1 MHLSPIYGRLST
13 LEFLNQIPTS
23 YIGLG
28 FLLVFLIL
36 MLVFLAAMQ
45 SSGKQTKD
53 SLRLR
58 ALPAFN
64 QLKKALVQSVETGKR
79 IHVSLGRAGLN
90 GVAGASALAGMGVQR
105 KILQS
110 SMSDLPVITT
120 VGSGE
125 VAILAQDISKDTY
138 KTTLLDQTYDPNR
151 CQVSGVTPYAYAA
164 GTLPVI
170 FDEQVSVSYLAGHF
184 GSEVGLIAEAAERAG
199 SLTVAGSDSLT
210 AQAVLYAAAQEP
222 LIGEELYAGAAYVA
236 PDPVILAS
244 IRAQDFLRWGLVLF
258 ILIGIGLKLAGVL

>member
-1 MHLSPIYGRLST
+1 LDI
-13 LEFLNQIPTS
+13 LNQIPPA
-23 YIGLG
+23 YVGLG
-28 FLLVFLIL
+28 FLVAFLIL
-36 MLVFLAAMQ
+36 MLVYMAALR
-45 SSGKQTKD
+45 SSDKNSQEP
-53 SLRLR
+53 LRLR
-58 ALPAFN
+58 VLPAFN
-64 QLKKALVQSVETGKR
+64 QLKRALVQSVETGKR

-90 GVAGASALAGMGVQR
+90 GLPGASALAGMGVQR

-110 SMSDLPVITT
+110 SMSDLPELTT

-125 VAILAQDISKDTY
+125 VVILAQDISKDTY
-138 KTTLLDQTYDPNR
+138 KTALVDQTYDPNR
-151 CQVSGVTPYAYAA
+151 CQVSGVTPYTYAV

-244 IRAQDFLRWGLVLF
+244 IRAQDILRWGIVLF